1 MRIARRI
8 PEEDGSGEGGGGSA
22 SNPRT
27 KMKIAVVGG
36 GLAGLTAAR
45 ALVAAGVD
53 AHVFEASARPGGVI
67 ETSRV
72 DGFVREH
79 AASSFL
85 GGPSRGA
92 LALCKQLG
100 VEVEPASPRA
110 KRRFIYLDGKLR
122 ALPRSP
128 IELARS
134 DLLTWRGKLDLLR
147 EPFRPARDPDADGDE
162 SMHAFAARRLGA
174 EAARAIVAPFVTGV
188 FAADAHDISFEAGFP
203 RLAAL
208 ESHGGLVRGLLRQTA
223 RGLLAKAVGRRT
235 RRTRPGLWAPRGGL
249 NTLIDALAADLGAR
263 VHTQTKVS
271 RVEPRD
277 GGVVLSIASAAERWD
292 GAVIAIPAEDAVSI
306 IEQPALAT
314 RLRAFH
320 RAPTAVVYLGFPAA
334 ALGREHDGFGF
345 LVALGENVR
354 VLGVVFESIVWPDR
368 APADHVLLR
377 CIFGGGR
384 DPEAATLPDAAL
396 FEHAT
401 RDVKTVLGITAA
413 PVHQSVVRCT
423 RGVAQYAVGHREVV
437 RAAVTA
443 ARTHKLVL
451 AGADYRGPGV
461 NDLVADADLIV
472 DEVRAW

>member
-1 MRIARRI
+1 
-8 PEEDGSGEGGGGSA
+8 
-22 SNPRT
+22 
-27 KMKIAVVGG
+27 MKIAVVGG

-72 DGFVREH
+72 EGFVREH

-92 LALCKQLG
+92 LALCKELG
-100 VEVEPASPRA
+100 VEVDQASPRA
-110 KRRFIYLDGKLR
+110 KKRWIYLDGKLR
-122 ALPRSP
+122 ALPRNP
-128 IELARS
+128 IELVRS

-147 EPFRPARDPDADGDE
+147 EPFRPVRDPDDAGDE

-208 ESHGGLVRGLLRQTA
+208 ESHGGLVRGMLRQTA
-223 RGLLAKAVGRRT
+223 RGMLAKVVGRHT
-235 RRTRPGLWAPRGGL
+235 RRTRSGLWAPRGGL
-249 NTLIDALAADLGAR
+249 GTLIDALAAELGPR
-263 VHTQTKVS
+263 IHTNTKIT

-277 GGVVLSIASAAERWD
+277 GGVVISGDRWD
-292 GAVIAIPAEDAVSI
+292 GGVIAIPAEDAISI
-306 IEQPALAT
+306 VDQPALAT
-314 RLRAFH
+314 RLGPFH
-320 RAPTAVVYLGFPAA
+320 RAPSAVVYLGFPAA
-334 ALGREHDGFGF
+334 AMRREHDGFGF

-354 VLGVVFESIVWPDR
+354 VLGVVFESIVWPER
-368 APADHVLLR
+368 APADHILLR

-384 DPEAATLPDAAL
+384 DPEAAKLPDASL
-396 FEHAT
+396 IEHAT
-401 RDVKTVLGITAA
+401 RDVGTVLGITAA
-413 PVHQSVVRCT
+413 PVHHSVVRST
-423 RGVAQYAVGHREVV
+423 RGVAQYAVGHRDLV